1 MRKRGGHQVEA
12 HVDST
17 TNILDSSTVGH
28 QEHALLVQWTEGVL
42 DGLAIGTR
50 AISGINCHDVG
61 TGGNAGASMTQRRRD
76 VDALVS
82 ILPQAD
88 DGDLAAALNGGDVGK
103 TLAANGGGAAELASA
118 RHLGHGLGRTKRL
131 AHIRLNAHDELALQG
146 LDQRINGHVRL
157 NLSQN
162 SLLRH
167 RTLTFKPSLAYR
179 STLRSS
185 FTSICGTSEGALG
198 SYVYF
203 NDARRCSAAP
213 ISGASPSRE
222 PMRIGVS

>member
-1 MRKRGGHQVEA
+1 MQRAER
-12 HVDST
+12 
-17 TNILDSSTVGH
+17 
-28 QEHALLVQWTEGVL
+28 VL
-42 DGLAIGTR
+42 ERLAIGTR
-50 AISGINCHDVG
+50 AIGSVDCHDIG

-76 VDALVS
+76 VDALVP

-103 TLAANGGGAAELASA
+103 PLAANGGGTAKLTGA
-118 RHLGHGLGRTKRL
+118 RHLSHSLGCTKRL
-131 AHIRLNAHDELALQG
+131 THIGLDTHDELALQG
-146 LDQRINGHVRL
+146 LNQWINGHFHL

-162 SLLRH
+162 GLPRH

-185 FTSICGTSEGALG
+185 FTSICGTSEGSLG
-198 SYVYF
+198 SHVYF
-203 NDARRCSAAP
+203 NEARRCSAAP
-213 ISGASPSRE
+213 MSGASPSRE